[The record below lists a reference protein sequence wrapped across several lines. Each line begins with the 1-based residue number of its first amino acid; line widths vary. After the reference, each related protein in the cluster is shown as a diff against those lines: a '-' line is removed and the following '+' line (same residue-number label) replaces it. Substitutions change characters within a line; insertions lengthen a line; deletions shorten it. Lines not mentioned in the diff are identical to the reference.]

1 MRRQRPWHHSSVR
14 AALRWMRSC
23 RQHRPNR
30 QSLGERPVNPRHER
44 NPRPLLPR
52 PVHPHRLCW
61 GSVYEEIRLHEQ
73 TSGRPHERD
82 MQQRAPRV
90 SPPSPTETGPRHW
103 SKSHQRQRRPKQGTI
118 HQKKADG
125 ARYVP
130 RMGPAPSLRQ
140 LGAPRK
146 HWTRV
151 AKVGAGL
158 LTSTARMYGC
168 HALALPRPRRPRW
181 RKPRQQMR
189 WQGRMESPGAS
200 MRVALRPK
208 S

>member
-1 MRRQRPWHHSSVR
+1 MPGGSSTWPRRSRSSAIVGIEALIVADEASAAMASFKR
-14 AALRWMRSC
+14 ARSAAMDALMSPASAESPKFRRASGKSEA
-23 RQHRPNR
+23 RTESSSSSP
-30 QSLGERPVNPRHER
+30 STF
-44 NPRPLLPR
+44 
-52 PVHPHRLCW
+52 
-61 GSVYEEIRLHEQ
+61 YEEIRLHEQ

-146 HWTRV
+146 HWT
-151 AKVGAGL
+151 
-158 LTSTARMYGC
+158 
-168 HALALPRPRRPRW
+168 
-181 RKPRQQMR
+181 
-189 WQGRMESPGAS
+189 
-200 MRVALRPK
+200 
-208 S
+208 